1 MEKMELYDYYNLD
14 ECVDRKKVIAT
25 LKKFKKEGKID
36 YSLDGE
42 ELHIEDLDLDDSE
55 IEYLSELFDEN
66 DVFPDTEKD
75 DDDDDD
81 YYSDYNDY
89 DDDY

>member
-1 MEKMELYDYYNLD
+1 MELYDYYNLD
-14 ECVDRKKVIAT
+14 ECVDRKRVIAI

-55 IEYLSELFDEN
+55 VEYLSELFDEN
-66 DVFPDTEKD
+66 DVFPDKD
-75 DDDDDD
+75 KEEGDDD
-81 YYSDYNDY
+81 YYDDFGDY

>member
-14 ECVDRKKVIAT
+14 ECVDRKKVINS
-25 LKKFKKEGKID
+25 LKKLKKEGKID

-42 ELHIEDLDLDDSE
+42 VLHLEDIDLEEGE

-66 DVFPDTEKD
+66 DVFPDADRED
-75 DDDDDD
+75 EDDD
-81 YYSDYNDY
+81 YYDDYGDY